1 MKFATFLIVLGIG
14 LLAYAFS
21 IEPYKDRRMF
31 DERHFALSDGQD
43 REFSKLRSEI
53 LTPKYQLQDCGGT
66 LLALAAG
73 VILVS
78 RKGWRGIKSPNSR
91 LTLFAIAFAAPFL
104 SVGAF
109 IFDLYQGFARC
120 EFPHWADS
128 FSISLMS
135 VPFNLILLLIWSG
148 VHLIFLRAKY
158 QPAPLILAGS
168 REANWWLLT
177 LTAITVLFVAF
188 CASFGQYWYAI
199 PAVVW
204 GYFYMSLAAGRLS
217 GSPAEL
223 LEV

>member
-1 MKFATFLIVLGIG
+1 MKFSTFLIVLGIG

-21 IEPYKDRRMF
+21 IEPYKDRRLF
-31 DERHFALSDGQD
+31 DDLHFALSDGQD
-43 REFSKLRSEI
+43 REFSKLRSEM
-53 LTPKYQLQDCGGT
+53 LTPKYQLQDYGGT

-78 RKGWRGIKSPNSR
+78 RKGWRGIKSPSSR
-91 LTLFAIAFAAPFL
+91 LTLFAIGFVAPFL

-128 FSISLMS
+128 FGIPLMS
-135 VPFNLILLLIWSG
+135 VPFNLILLLVWSG
-148 VHLIFLRAKY
+148 AHVVFLRANY

-168 REANWWLLT
+168 RDANWWLLT
-177 LTAITVLFVAF
+177 LTVITVLFAAF

-204 GYFYMSLAAGRLS
+204 VYFYMSLAAGRLS